1 MQSSVATAVCGRCR
15 RQCIAYGP
23 KRRSR
28 GGWRWT
34 SNERNRQVDAVQPW
48 LLSKRLALAPKV
60 PAFLATVSVFS
71 ADHASQHFI
80 LRWAFGTARGQKPP
94 PLDG

>member
-48 LLSKRLALAPKV
+48 LLSTRLALDPKV
-60 PAFLATVSVFS
+60 PAFLATVSVNHDVRVEADNHSVPPDEGSTPSRNRRHS
-71 ADHASQHFI
+71 A
-80 LRWAFGTARGQKPP
+80 
-94 PLDG
+94 